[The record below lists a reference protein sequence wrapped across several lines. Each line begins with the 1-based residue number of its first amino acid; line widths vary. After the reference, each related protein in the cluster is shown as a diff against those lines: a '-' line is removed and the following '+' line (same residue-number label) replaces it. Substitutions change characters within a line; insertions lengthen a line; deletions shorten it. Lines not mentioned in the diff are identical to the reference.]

1 MPQQPVVPGKS
12 CLASKGG
19 AVSDAFARLSDTLAR
34 SANRGQ
40 AVSAGRRMAQERVR
54 EALSAFGAT
63 IGQEVEMAGEA
74 AAPGRPSRAPAD
86 SRPIVLAYDAR
97 CGDMG

>member
-40 AVSAGRRMAQERVR
+40 AVSAGRRMAQERLR
-54 EALSAFGAT
+54 EAMSAFGAT
-63 IGQEVEMAGEA
+63 IGQEVEIESDA
-74 AAPGRPSRAPAD
+74 AAPGSLRRPPAD
-86 SRPIVLAYDAR
+86 SRPIVLAYDR
-97 CGDMG
+97 RGDIG